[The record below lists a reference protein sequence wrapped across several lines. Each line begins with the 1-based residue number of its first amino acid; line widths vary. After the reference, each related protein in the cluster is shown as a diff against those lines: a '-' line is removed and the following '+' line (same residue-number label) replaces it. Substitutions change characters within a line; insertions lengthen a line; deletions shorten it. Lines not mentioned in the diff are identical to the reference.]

1 MDARSIQEL
10 IKAAKKVKTVEELI
24 LLARENGIE
33 LSDEKAQEYY
43 LRLHPVTRE
52 LADEELNNVAAG
64 CGSPDVK
71 PPGKDACPRCGSTDV
86 FEWIFGVG
94 FNYVCNSCLATWYVD
109 TV

>member
-10 IKAAKKVKTVEELI
+10 IKAAKKVKTVDELI

-33 LSDEKAQEYY
+33 LKDDQAQEYY
-43 LRLHPVTRE
+43 LRLHPVTGE

-71 PPGKDACPRCGSTDV
+71 PGKDACPYCGSTDV

-94 FNYVCNSCLATWYVD
+94 FNYVCNSCLSTWYVD

>member
-1 MDARSIQEL
+1 M
-10 IKAAKKVKTVEELI
+10 EELI

-71 PPGKDACPRCGSTDV
+71 PPGKDACPYCGSTDV

-94 FNYVCNSCLATWYVD
+94 FNYVCNSCLSTWYVD